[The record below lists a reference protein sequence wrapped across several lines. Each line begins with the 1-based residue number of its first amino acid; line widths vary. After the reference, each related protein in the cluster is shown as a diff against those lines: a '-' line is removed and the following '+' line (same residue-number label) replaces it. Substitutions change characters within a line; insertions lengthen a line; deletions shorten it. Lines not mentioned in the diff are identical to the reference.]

1 MKKLFKFLKDEE
13 GIELLEWA
21 MMDAL
26 FAILLVG
33 GIGIMNTMYTSVLER
48 TKEIGTMKAV
58 GAKNSDI
65 LQIFLFESG
74 LLGLVGG
81 SIGVVLGVGLIR
93 FLGSKTGKEL
103 IKTARK
109 RIDEA
114 ISMEPGIEDY
124 EEEETSESPIPD
136 VEPESTFSAK
146 PRKFFKKK
154 TA

>member
-1 MKKLFKFLKDEE
+1 MGDNNHSESEGHFYKGLFF
-13 GIELLEWA
+13 
-21 MMDAL
+21 
-26 FAILLVG
+26 
-33 GIGIMNTMYTSVLER
+33 
-48 TKEIGTMKAV
+48 
-58 GAKNSDI
+58 
-65 LQIFLFESG
+65 
-74 LLGLVGG
+74 
-81 SIGVVLGVGLIR
+81 GVILGVGLIR

-124 EEEETSESPIPD
+124 EEEEASESPTPD